1 MTACF
6 SFAVVSIHASA
17 YVSAV
22 LWLYACIYIYIYIYR
37 GSSILVRRLAVR
49 HIYIQRHMLRAHV
62 GNCRQP
68 GCSRQQSPGHSCC
81 CRRCKLPPSTRG
93 SCRSG
98 RVCSPTAATS
108 AAVASGIA
116 VACARQ
122 VTDTRPGVFGD
133 NPCCP
138 APLLRSLW

>member
-1 MTACF
+1 MEENSAACE
-6 SFAVVSIHASA
+6 SEPAAAVRRRPSGQLQKRPAA
-17 YVSAV
+17 AQ
-22 LWLYACIYIYIYIYR
+22 YR